1 MGECCTRFTQLPKIH
16 ANIAAK
22 INQLSKLVIVLK
34 KNKTK
39 SEILEEKGKRTRNS
53 KALFLP
59 FPN

>member
-1 MGECCTRFTQLPKIH
+1 MGECCTQFTQLPKIH

-34 KNKTK
+34 KNKNK
-39 SEILEEKGKRTRNS
+39 SEILEEKRKKS
-53 KALFLP
+53 MKQQSSSPP